1 MAARRRILAG
11 VAVLVTLLSLVA
23 CSKAVPYDDSASTGA
38 LALVDQNGKAVTT
51 GSVNDKPFVRAA
63 VSLVKAPSP
72 YDKPGRK
79 AALMAFQPRK
89 GVSPALWGGDFMT
102 GSTTYENPNFPTAH
116 GTDEDIS
123 LANFIAEFPPQ
134 WNGMIQLRIYL
145 GAPQEPGLTSSYV
158 TADIKV
164 SGDTW
169 TLVRGSSELPAGATG
184 GGS

>member
-1 MAARRRILAG
+1 MGTRRGVMALVAALAT
-11 VAVLVTLLSLVA
+11 TLTLGA
-23 CSKAVPYDDSASTGA
+23 CSKAVPYDDSASIGA
-38 LALVDQNGKAVTT
+38 LALVDQSGHALTT
-51 GSVNDKPFVRAA
+51 GNVNDKPFVRAA
-63 VSLVKAPSP
+63 VSLVKAPAP

-89 GVSPALWGGDFMT
+89 GVNPALWGGDFMT
-102 GSTTYENPNFPTAH
+102 GSTTYDNPNFPTAH

-145 GAPQEPGLTSSYV
+145 GAPQEPGMTSSYV

-164 SGDTW
+164 AGDTW